1 MIDTGA
7 AVSLVQRD
15 VWEQIVKG
23 DCTLVLEQWA
33 GRQLVGVNG
42 APLSVSGCKKVDIF
56 LNGMPFKVMCIVTDD
71 IMVEAI
77 LGLDFVNAHNGI
89 IDCGS
94 KRLTFPSRNLS
105 VPLQMQ
111 SCPLQQNPIG
121 LIVKEKIVI
130 PAASE
135 VELMAD
141 LATPVAKG
149 TWVVAGNTSA
159 RHGVTV
165 ADAVV
170 CPNAKPVTGKKMIL
184 RW

>member
-1 MIDTGA
+1 M
-7 AVSLVQRD
+7 
-15 VWEQIVKG
+15 KG

-33 GRQLVGVNG
+33 GRRLVGVNG
-42 APLSVSGCKKVDIF
+42 APLSVSGCKIF
-56 LNGMPFKVMCIVTDD
+56 LNGMPFKVMCVVTDD

-135 VELMAD
+135 VELMVD

-159 RHGVTV
+159 RHGVMV
-165 ADAVV
+165 AHAVV
-170 CPNAKPVTGKKMIL
+170 CPTPNQSLCAWSTLEKKSL
-184 RW
+184 Y